1 MCGPWHAVLSSWIG
15 LQHITVALLLC
26 TVTTSYWSAQPP
38 AGSVHTATCWADVR
52 NPPVALCAAEITLC
66 TSTHGHVKEKKKHSP
81 ITFQCFL
88 KNDSE
93 SEAERGGIFLFFKG
107 FLFIL
112 NVLRLIKEHIEYICI
127 CGHFVGGFP
136 SSKTWIEFAS
146 STFKYSRY
154 ACWPWL
160 PGVKLG
166 CRCTDAF
173 TPICHQW
180 KLNFTHLQL
189 GLNAKIELANIKTF
203 KGFPFFYQ
211 CIPLNAVLRW
221 SDDDTDTAIMWSYQT
236 DTTTCITEGT
246 TIVTHHNMD
255 VLTSCWLLALLL
267 EVAMPSVEPFRFQ
280 ISI

>member
-93 SEAERGGIFLFFKG
+93 S
-107 FLFIL
+107 
-112 NVLRLIKEHIEYICI
+112 
-127 CGHFVGGFP
+127 
-136 SSKTWIEFAS
+136 
-146 STFKYSRY
+146 
-154 ACWPWL
+154 
-160 PGVKLG
+160 
-166 CRCTDAF
+166 AF

-180 KLNFTHLQL
+180 KFNFTHLQL
-189 GLNAKIELANIKTF
+189 GLNVKIELANIKTF

-246 TIVTHHNMD
+246 AIVTHHNMD